1 MLKQLLKEKNYPD
14 IMKMNDGSA
23 VTRNNWSARRAEML
37 ELLKTYSYGK
47 TPPPPDML
55 RCERVAVRE
64 NAYAGKVIE
73 ETVRIGF
80 RTPRGFTSFPITL
93 YIPKAVTTPPVLI
106 HLAFKPAPDIY
117 IPVEEI
123 TDSGYALAVIC
134 YQNIVNDRHN
144 GDFSDGFAKYFGT
157 SSEREADEW
166 GKIGMWAYAASR
178 VLDYL
183 LSERPDLDGKH
194 AAVIGHSRLGKTA
207 LWCAAQDERF
217 FAAISNNSGY
227 GGAASAKHG
236 HGERVLDFIRAGSW
250 DWFCE
255 NFKQFTDER
264 ENEKPYDQNFLLA
277 LIAPRYLL
285 VGSARADKGADPE
298 SEFLTALDASR
309 AWELLGSKGLITPDR
324 MPKPGDIFHDGCIGY
339 HMRSGEHFLSR
350 EDWNYYIKF
359 LNSKIK

>member
-1 MLKQLLKEKNYPD
+1 MLKKLLKEKNYPD

-23 VTRNNWSARRAEML
+23 VTRNNWSTRRAEML

-55 RCERVAVRE
+55 RCERVAVRG

-166 GKIGMWAYAASR
+166 GKIGM
-178 VLDYL
+178 
-183 LSERPDLDGKH
+183 
-194 AAVIGHSRLGKTA
+194 
-207 LWCAAQDERF
+207 
-217 FAAISNNSGY
+217 
-227 GGAASAKHG
+227 
-236 HGERVLDFIRAGSW
+236 
-250 DWFCE
+250 
-255 NFKQFTDER
+255 
-264 ENEKPYDQNFLLA
+264 
-277 LIAPRYLL
+277 
-285 VGSARADKGADPE
+285 
-298 SEFLTALDASR
+298 
-309 AWELLGSKGLITPDR
+309 
-324 MPKPGDIFHDGCIGY
+324 
-339 HMRSGEHFLSR
+339 
-350 EDWNYYIKF
+350 
-359 LNSKIK
+359 